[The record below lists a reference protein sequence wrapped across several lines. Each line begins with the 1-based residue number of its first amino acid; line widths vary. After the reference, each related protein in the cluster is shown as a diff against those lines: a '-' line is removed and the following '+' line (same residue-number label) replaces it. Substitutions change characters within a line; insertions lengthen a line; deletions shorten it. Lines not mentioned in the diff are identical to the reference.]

1 MKTIQH
7 LRKKTTTEP
16 WGAVSSVVSF
26 ADDTWSAFDTSS
38 KVVVSNNLDDS
49 FDPFS
54 AKNLAP
60 APAPP
65 AVTRSKTS
73 ADPFGQA
80 NEVNKSFGL
89 SSSVSS
95 SNTLDPFGS
104 AAWSSNFS
112 SETPKTPTD
121 PFSGAPPSVTRSKTS
136 TDPFG
141 QAAFGIAAAGF
152 GSTPNKSVISTPPS
166 KSSQNRL
173 QKSQTTAHVS
183 GGGST
188 SKVSQSLSRPW
199 GSPHDPFGT
208 NSNSSGGTS
217 SIPRSRPNTA
227 TRSDTGFGD
236 PFKTVPELTLPKRED
251 ATVSS
256 TTEIGKKEKKNFKI
270 GNFKPSFIKKDK
282 DKNKSNSFSSGAN
295 IAGGAGPAGAKV
307 IKNDLA
313 SRTSPLPSAPP
324 TSETERLERLRIQEE
339 QDLAYAIA
347 LSRAEAASVNN

>member
-1 MKTIQH
+1 M
-7 LRKKTTTEP
+7 
-16 WGAVSSVVSF
+16 G
-26 ADDTWSAFDTSS
+26 
-38 KVVVSNNLDDS
+38 
-49 FDPFS
+49 
-54 AKNLAP
+54 
-60 APAPP
+60 
-65 AVTRSKTS
+65 
-73 ADPFGQA
+73 
-80 NEVNKSFGL
+80 
-89 SSSVSS
+89 
-95 SNTLDPFGS
+95 
-104 AAWSSNFS
+104 
-112 SETPKTPTD
+112 
-121 PFSGAPPSVTRSKTS
+121 
-136 TDPFG
+136 
-141 QAAFGIAAAGF
+141 
-152 GSTPNKSVISTPPS
+152 TPNKSVISTPPS

-208 NSNSSGGTS
+208 NPNSSGGTS

-227 TRSDTGFGD
+227 TRSDAGFGD

-251 ATVSS
+251 AAVSS

-282 DKNKSNSFSSGAN
+282 DKNKSNSSSS
-295 IAGGAGPAGAKV
+295 GAKV

-347 LSRAEAASVNN
+347 LSRAEAASVNNW